1 MKHHE
6 LVGSWK
12 EAVANDAT
20 TVGLHD
26 WIKEWKNSQRY
37 VCAVSHIMT
46 YIYVDL
52 ETKQVVRVIASDE
65 SLPVFN
71 EMDYFFADKD
81 FVPQTES
88 LDATPTIDEVD
99 AAQKIMGSAVAWP
112 GWEWSW

>member
-6 LVGSWK
+6 LVKSWK

-26 WIKEWKNSQRY
+26 WIKEWTDSRRY

-46 YIYVDL
+46 YVYVDL
-52 ETKQVVRVIASDE
+52 ETKRVVRVVASDD
-65 SLPVFN
+65 SLPRTE
-71 EMDYFFADKD
+71 EMDYFFADTD

-88 LDATPTIDEVD
+88 LDNIPSIDQRNLAMQVMDETV
-99 AAQKIMGSAVAWP
+99 WP
-112 GWEWSW
+112 SWEWSW